1 MTRTRSTTGGVG
13 RWGAVFIAVAAVAA
27 GGCSSEH
34 PPIET
39 CEPGDGLTP
48 DCRFH
53 NPEDLVPSPSGRFI
67 LVSQFGSME
76 GARPGNLA
84 AYDPESG
91 DIEILFP
98 PEGAAASNGGWG
110 DPACTPPA
118 PAAFAPHGIDIDR
131 LDDGAHALYVVNHGG
146 RESVEM
152 FEVDDADQLT
162 LTWRGCVLA
171 PEEGNFND
179 LVVLRDGG
187 FWVSQMYPRDA
198 NTLWTALRMRFTGY
212 APGFVYHW
220 RPGEGFSRIP
230 GTETKFANGVE
241 KSDDER
247 MLFVNSYFGNAVIKV
262 DVERG
267 EVIGSAEV
275 SSPDNLAWSPEGS
288 LLAASHHASIA
299 DTFACLELEEGS
311 CGFRFQVV
319 AIDSETMETRVLLDH
334 AGPPMGAATVALPFG
349 DSVYLGTFA
358 GNRIARAP
366 ASILE

>member
-1 MTRTRSTTGGVG
+1 MRAGSGWT
-13 RWGAVFIAVAAVAA
+13 AIAIATAAAA
-27 GGCSSEH
+27 SGGCSSEH

-39 CEPGDGLTP
+39 CEPGDGLIP

-53 NPEDLVPSPSGRFI
+53 NPEDLVPSPGGRFI

-76 GARPGNLA
+76 GARPGSLA
-84 AYDPESG
+84 AYEPDSG
-91 DIEILFP
+91 TIDALYP
-98 PEGAAASNGGWG
+98 RDGTADASGGWG
-110 DPACTPPA
+110 DPECAPPD
-118 PAAFAPHGIDIDR
+118 PGAFAPHGIDIER
-131 LDDGAHALYVVNHGG
+131 LEEGAHALYVVNHGG

-152 FEVDDADQLT
+152 FEVNDADRVG

-212 APGFVYHW
+212 SPGFVYHW
-220 RPGEGFSRIP
+220 QAGEGFTRVP
-230 GTETKFANGVE
+230 GTDTKFANGVE
-241 KSDDER
+241 KSEDQR
-247 MLFVNSYFGNAVIKV
+247 FLFVNSYFGNTVIKV

-267 EVIGSAEV
+267 EVVGSAEV
-275 SSPDNLAWSPEGS
+275 SSPDNLAWAPDGS
-288 LLAASHHASIA
+288 LLAASHHASIP
-299 DTFACLELEEGS
+299 DTFACLELEDGS

-319 AIDSETMETRVLLDH
+319 AVDPETMDTRVLLDH

-358 GNRIARAP
+358 GDRIARAP
-366 ASILE
+366 VSILQ